1 MDDNEPRVVG
11 MFDLTYGMSP
21 DELDEADQ
29 GRYLCIDCGE
39 FFAPDGE
46 DGHTGCPTPRDAGD
60 YPPGLLN

>member
-1 MDDNEPRVVG
+1 MDDNEPRTVG

-29 GRYLCIDCGE
+29 GRYLCVDCGT
-39 FFAPDGE
+39 FYAPDGE
-46 DGHTGCPTPRDAGD
+46 DGHTGCPTPRDASD